1 MIDTSAAFL
10 QCLRLRLEELRST
23 IPDSAELFPEGEPIG
38 KSLGTI
44 VAIALMQAEPEEHPK
59 FLRHM
64 PGHSALLA
72 VQGVGWDERFA
83 EVPGALCLCRHYVPA
98 LGPGQKFH
106 A

>member
-1 MIDTSAAFL
+1 MTDTSDAYL
-10 QCLRLRLEELRST
+10 QRLRLRLEENRST
-23 IPDSAELFPEGEPIG
+23 IPDGAALFPEGEPIG

-44 VAIALMQAEPEEHPK
+44 VAIALMQAEPAEHPQ

-64 PGHSALLA
+64 PGHRTLLA
-72 VQGVGWDERFA
+72 LQGVDLDEGFA

>member
-1 MIDTSAAFL
+1 MIDASEAFL
-10 QCLRLRLEELRST
+10 QLLRLRLEEIRST
-23 IPDSAELFPEGEPIG
+23 IPDSVGLFPEGEPAG

-44 VAIALMQAEPEEHPK
+44 VAIALMQAEPAEHPQ

-64 PGHSALLA
+64 PGHHALLA
-72 VQGVGWDERFA
+72 VQGVDWDEGFA
-83 EVPGALCLCRHYVPA
+83 VVPGALCLCRHYVPA